1 MERCAVT
8 ESLNRHQEK
17 LKNQKTSYELLC
29 DAIDDDL
36 CEISDL
42 IKKVLKQAENYDNYD
57 FTDEVKELIRDL
69 I

>member
-17 LKNQKTSYELLC
+17 LKNQETSYELLC

>member
-1 MERCAVT
+1 MGRCAVT

-17 LKNQKTSYELLC
+17 LKNQETSYELLC

-36 CEISDL
+36 CEISNL
-42 IKKVLKQAENYDNYD
+42 IKKVLKKAENYDNLD
-57 FTDEVKELIRDL
+57 FTDEVKKLIRDL